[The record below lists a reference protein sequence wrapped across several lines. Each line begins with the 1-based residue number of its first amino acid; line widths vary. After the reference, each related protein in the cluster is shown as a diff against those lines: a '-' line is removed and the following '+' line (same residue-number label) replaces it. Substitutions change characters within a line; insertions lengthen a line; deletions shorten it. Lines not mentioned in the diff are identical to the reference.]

1 MRETKIQLGYTLF
14 EVVICIMIMGVIGG
28 MFMGTIVEGS
38 RTFAFIESQNEASFN
53 AQFTLKRILL
63 ECRQAAQ
70 VTQADAAGIAFINA
84 YSESVRVSLNGTV
97 LSLSTDGG
105 ANFYPLSESVSAF
118 DLGYYDN
125 MNNQLARPV
134 ADPGAIH
141 SINILVEAEKN
152 GIRFPLKAKAYL
164 RTKPK

>member
-1 MRETKIQLGYTLF
+1 MTVKNNMLGYTLF
-14 EVVICIMIMGVIGG
+14 EVVICIMLMGIIGG

-38 RTFAFIESQNEASFN
+38 RTFAFIESQNDASFN
-53 AQFTLKRILL
+53 AQFALKRILL
-63 ECRQAAQ
+63 ECRQASQ
-70 VTQADAAGIAFINA
+70 MTQADATSVAFVNA
-84 YSESVRVSLNGTV
+84 YSESIRVSLNGTV
-97 LSLSTDGG
+97 LNLSTDGG
-105 ANFYPLSESVSAF
+105 ANFYPLSEIISAF
-118 DLGYYDN
+118 DLVYYDN

-152 GIRFPLKAKAYL
+152 SIKFPLKAKVYL